1 MFLPEF
7 CIKRPVFTIVMM
19 VVMMVVGIVSFSYL
33 TVRQYPQVEKPIIT
47 VRTTYEGA
55 SPEIM
60 EIQVTRPLEGALA
73 GIEGLDTMTSISEQE
88 ESRIKLTFKANR
100 DLDNASNDV
109 RDRLGRVKGRLP
121 KEADDPTVRKSDSDD
136 EPILYLAITSEETP
150 MAEIFDY
157 ADKYLKNEIEALSGV
172 ANVEVYGS
180 SPYVMHLWLDPARLA
195 AYRITPTEV
204 NDALVQQNIEIPA
217 GRLVSVDRE
226 FMVTTSANLKTPEDY
241 NNLILSDEKGYLVR
255 LKDVGYA
262 EFSPQDDR
270 SYVSFNGKE
279 AIAIAIIKKS
289 TANPLDLAK
298 DLYKA
303 MPSLQASLSKGMK
316 IEIAYDKTLYIQSSI
331 DAVYRTIWEATAFV
345 ILVVFLFLWSFRGAL
360 IPLVTIPVSLVFTF
374 SLLYIFGFSINILT
388 LLALVLAIG
397 LVVDD
402 AIVVLENI
410 YRHLEEGA
418 SPFKAALLGSKEIA
432 FAVIA
437 MTITLAAVYAPI
449 ALSQGMIG
457 TIFTEFALTL
467 AGAVIISGFVAL
479 TLSPMMCAHLLKKVD
494 PRRKIS
500 KPKDHHP
507 LMAYFLQT
515 PSPNVK
521 VLDYVDNSYA
531 KTLQKLN
538 PFKGWILVGAFLVG
552 LAGVGLAK
560 FVIKSEL
567 APPDDKGVILGKAE
581 GPRTATIKYMVP
593 YVKQIDEIFNSLP
606 EVENQLTVVTLP
618 TVVSY
623 NLLKPWGERS
633 LSASQLINQ
642 IKPKLYDITGVWAWP
657 SAGAS
662 FFGGGGPNAEALQF
676 VLQTTRSYEDLL
688 EVSHMIQ
695 TLIQRNPGV
704 ERVNA
709 DVSGDDLEYSIDI
722 NRNKAGSLG
731 ITEET
736 IAKTLDT
743 LVSGRVV
750 TKLKEE
756 GQQYDV
762 RTQLIEK
769 SRQAPENIDNV
780 YVKSRVGENS
790 QMIPLSTVV
799 DVKTRSIPTE
809 INHFNQLR
817 SIIISA
823 ELKPGYSIG
832 EAVQFLQEIKEKA
845 LPDDFKTDY
854 AGETRR
860 FIESQN
866 TLYLIFSLA
875 LIFIYLVMAA
885 QFESFIDPLIIILS
899 VPLSITGALFVLWLT
914 GGTLN
919 IFSQIGLVT
928 LIGLIT
934 KHGILIVDFA
944 NKLREQG
951 MSKDEAIFKGARQR
965 LRPILMTTAAMVLGA
980 LPLTFASGAGASGR
994 QEIGWV
1000 IVGGMTFGTL
1010 LTLFVVPFLYQVLS
1024 RKEVASTRS

>member
-19 VVMMVVGIVSFSYL
+19 VVMMVVGSVSFSYL
-33 TVRQYPQVEKPIIT
+33 TVRQYPEVETPIIT

-60 EIQVTRPLEGALA
+60 ETQVTRPLEGALA

-88 ESRIKLTFKANR
+88 ESRIKLTFKPNR

-109 RDRLGRVKGRLP
+109 RDRLGRIKGRLP

-136 EPILYLAITSEETP
+136 EPILYLAITSDKTP
-150 MAEIFDY
+150 VAEIFNY
-157 ADKYLKNEIEALSGV
+157 ADKYLKNEVEALSGV

-195 AYRITPTEV
+195 AYRITPTEI
-204 NDALVQQNIEIPA
+204 NEALVQQNIEIPA

-226 FMVTTSANLKTPEDY
+226 FMVTTSANLKTPEDF
-241 NNLILSDEKGYLVR
+241 NNLILSDENGFLVR

-270 SYVSFNGKE
+270 SYVTFNGKE
-279 AIAIAIIKKS
+279 AVAIAIVKKS
-289 TANPLDLAK
+289 TSNPLDLAK

-303 MPSLQASLSKGMK
+303 LPDLQASLSKGMK
-316 IEIAYDKTLYIQSSI
+316 IEVAYDKTLYIQSSI

-345 ILVVFLFLWSFRGAL
+345 IVVVFLFLWSMRGAI
-360 IPLVTIPVSLVFTF
+360 IPLITIPVSLVFTF
-374 SLLYIFGFSINILT
+374 SLLYLFGFSINILT

-410 YRHLEEGA
+410 YRHIEEGMP
-418 SPFKAALLGSKEIA
+418 PFKAALVGSKEIA

-467 AGAVIISGFVAL
+467 AGAVIISGFIAL
-479 TLSPMMCAHLLKKVD
+479 TLSPMMCAYLLKSSTHGSQKAVQQV
-494 PRRKIS
+494 PR
-500 KPKDHHP
+500 HP
-507 LMAYFLQT
+507 LLAYLMAS

-521 VLDYVDNSYA
+521 ALDAIDALYA
-531 KTLQKLN
+531 RSLQKLSCV
-538 PFKGWILVGAFLVG
+538 KVRVLVGAFLFG
-552 LAGVGLAK
+552 LAGIGLAK
-560 FVIKSEL
+560 YALKSEL
-567 APPDDKGVILGKAE
+567 APPDDKGVVLGKGE
-581 GPRTATIKYMVP
+581 GPRTATIQYMVP
-593 YVKQIDEIFNSLP
+593 YVKQIDKIFNDLP

-618 TVVSY
+618 TVMSY
-623 NLLKPWGERS
+623 NLLTPWNKRS
-633 LSASQLINQ
+633 LTAAQIINK
-642 IKPKLYDITGVWAWP
+642 IKLPLYDITGIWAWP

-662 FFGGGGPNAEALQF
+662 FFGGGGANAEALQF
-676 VLQTTRSYEDLL
+676 VIQTTRPYEDLL
-688 EVSHMIQ
+688 EMAHMIQ
-695 TLIQRNPGV
+695 VLIQRNPGV

-709 DVSGDDLEYSIDI
+709 DISGDDLEYSISID
-722 NRNKAGSLG
+722 RDKAGSLG
-731 ITEET
+731 ISEET

-750 TKLKEE
+750 TKLKDE

-762 RTQLIEK
+762 RTQLIAK
-769 SRQAPENIDNV
+769 HRQAPENIDSV
-780 YVKSRVGENS
+780 YVKSRVGDNS

-817 SIIISA
+817 SIVISA
-823 ELKPGYSIG
+823 ELKPGYSMG
-832 EAVQFLQEIKEKA
+832 EAVKFLQEVKDKA
-845 LPDDFKTDY
+845 LPDDFRTDY

-875 LIFIYLVMAA
+875 IIFIYLVMAA
-885 QFESFIDPLIIILS
+885 QFESFIDPFIIILT
-899 VPLSITGALFVLWLT
+899 VPLSLTGALLLLWMT

-944 NKLREQG
+944 NKLRQDG
-951 MSKDEAIFKGARQR
+951 LSKEEAIFKGARQR

-1000 IVGGMTFGTL
+1000 IVGGMTFGTF
-1010 LTLFVVPFLYQVLS
+1010 LTLFVVPFLYLFLS
-1024 RKEVASTRS
+1024 RKKAG